1 MIGKIYIFIIS
12 LIKMLDNN
20 ETILIKIIVKVLP
33 RQQREYRPVSK
44 TRVQLQKQTKHKNR
58 QNRN

>member
-12 LIKMLDNN
+12 IIKMLDNN